1 MDSNHLQA
9 NLEAAKSG
17 DPEAI
22 GKVLEHYRDYLRL
35 VARNEL
41 DRRVQA
47 RVDPSDVV
55 QQTMLEAQQ
64 GIGGF
69 RGERSGELAA
79 WLRQILIH
87 NMHQVYDEHLKAQKR
102 SARREQPV
110 VDPVDGRQRLD
121 WLAGELT
128 TPSQVAMREERAV
141 LLAQAIEALP
151 EDQREAVRLR
161 HLEGCSLR
169 QLATRL
175 ERSETAAAGLLKRGM
190 RRLRVWF
197 QDPDNHPDTE
207 ASVSKSPSS
216 DSASP
221 EATGE

>member
-1 MDSNHLQA
+1 MKPSDIQA
-9 NLEAAKSG
+9 EIDAAKAG
-17 DPEAI
+17 DADAI
-22 GKVLEHYRDYLRL
+22 GRVLEHYRDYLRL
-35 VARNEL
+35 LARNEL

-47 RVDPSDVV
+47 RIDPSDVV

-64 GIGGF
+64 GIDRF

-79 WLRQILIH
+79 WLRQILVH

-128 TPSQVAMREERAV
+128 TPSQAAMREERAV
-141 LLAQAIEALP
+141 ILAQAIEALP
-151 EDQREAVRLR
+151 DDQREAVRLR

-169 QLATRL
+169 QMAELL
-175 ERSETAAAGLLKRGM
+175 GRSETAAAGLLKRGM
-190 RRLRVWF
+190 RRLRAWF
-197 QDPDNHPDTE
+197 EDPQNQL
-207 ASVSKSPSS
+207 
-216 DSASP
+216 P
-221 EATGE
+221 EQS

>member
-1 MDSNHLQA
+1 MNSQDLQA
-9 NLEAAKSG
+9 QLDAAKSG
-17 DPEAI
+17 DPSAI

-35 VARNEL
+35 LARNQL
-41 DRRVQA
+41 DRRVQS

-64 GIGGF
+64 GIAGF

-79 WLRQILIH
+79 WLRQILVH

-110 VDPVDGRQRLD
+110 LDPVDGKQRLD
-121 WLAGELT
+121 WLADELT
-128 TPSQVAMREERAV
+128 TPSQVMMREERAV
-141 LLAQAIEALP
+141 LLAQAIESLP
-151 EDQREAVRLR
+151 DDQREAVRLR
-161 HLEGCSLR
+161 HLQGCSLR
-169 QLATRL
+169 QLATRM

-197 QDPDNHPDTE
+197 QD
-207 ASVSKSPSS
+207 
-216 DSASP
+216 SANQP
-221 EATGE
+221 EADSTADSSVNGAIGE

>member
-1 MDSNHLQA
+1 MDSNHLQG
-9 NLEAAKSG
+9 LLDAAKAG
-17 DPEAI
+17 DPVAI
-22 GKVLEHYRDYLRL
+22 GKILEQYRDYLRL
-35 VARNEL
+35 LARNAL

-64 GIGGF
+64 GIAGF

-79 WLRQILIH
+79 WLRQILVH
-87 NMHQVYDEHLKAQKR
+87 NMHQVVDEHLKAQKR

-110 VDPVDGRQRLD
+110 VDLVDGRQRLD

-128 TPSQVAMREERAV
+128 TPSQVVMREERAV
-141 LLAQAIEALP
+141 LLAQAIESLP

-169 QLATRL
+169 QMADRL

-197 QDPDNHPDTE
+197 QDPTNHPD
-207 ASVSKSPSS
+207 ADSS
-216 DSASP
+216 MSDAPDSST
-221 EATGE
+221 TGTAGE